1 MPFHVLCALNY
12 VKQYFIC
19 VECVK
24 VALDSTMNVLTIV
37 ADIGCI
43 ELSFPAAQM
52 RRPHLIVHWI
62 RL

>member
-24 VALDSTMNVLTIV
+24 VALDSNMNVLNV
-37 ADIGCI
+37 VVDMECI
-43 ELSFPAAQM
+43 QLSFPAAQL
-52 RRPHLIVHWI
+52 RRAHLSVHWI